1 MDQVFADLLLVQLVQ
16 GCRVG
21 IMRSDMARG
30 DDDKPER
37 APPNQRGDGRR
48 TSNHSFKTKHE
59 LLERLLFQV
68 DGGAV
73 LDTFALQARDYDE
86 DDSNVIIIA
95 RFCRSAPISN
105 LLPQKRQRCL
115 TASRASSV
123 RPSVPKLFWRSS

>member
-1 MDQVFADLLLVQLVQ
+1 MMINQNAHLL
-16 GCRVG
+16 
-21 IMRSDMARG
+21 ISAAT
-30 DDDKPER
+30 DDGP
-37 APPNQRGDGRR
+37 QI
-48 TSNHSFKTKHE
+48 SFKTKHE

-95 RFCRSAPISN
+95 RFCRFAPISN